1 MNGTFDNQICLIE
14 DIKYSTYIT
23 DIRDIRYSTDI
34 RYITYSTD
42 IFYYIKNIFL
52 LCMYLGTSILLSFIL
67 ASRIHNNIKKEL
79 VLLIKNKPYNYDFI
93 EYSYKALDISNTLSN
108 TPFETNYISI
118 DLTPKGYVIMY
129 YNKETKNF
137 CYYNDNNTLLKYSY
151 LEAVARQY
159 TQYYK
164 INNIFHDN
172 NDISNNDISNN
183 DTSNNDT
190 SNNDTSN
197 NDIFYNKKNK
207 ASRINDINQTVK
219 NSYKYLGKITSYFKE
234 LQDNQLN
241 LKYIGYLDTKQDIYK
256 DTEDQIYCEYKE
268 NQLNTNFSYDHTTL
282 IDFSNI
288 DISNMYIDNSEDH
301 YKCINY
307 STKFFMAID
316 LCKELVIIEQELE
329 EKKSITWETFKKI
342 NPY

>member
-14 DIKYSTYIT
+14 DI
-23 DIRDIRYSTDI
+23 RYSIDI
-34 RYITYSTD
+34 TD

-151 LEAVARQY
+151 LEAVAGQY

-172 NDISNNDISNN
+172 NDIC
-183 DTSNNDT
+183 
-190 SNNDTSN
+190 
-197 NDIFYNKKNK
+197 
-207 ASRINDINQTVK
+207 INDI
-219 NSYKYLGKITSYFKE
+219 
-234 LQDNQLN
+234 
-241 LKYIGYLDTKQDIYK
+241 
-256 DTEDQIYCEYKE
+256 
-268 NQLNTNFSYDHTTL
+268 
-282 IDFSNI
+282 
-288 DISNMYIDNSEDH
+288 
-301 YKCINY
+301 
-307 STKFFMAID
+307 
-316 LCKELVIIEQELE
+316 
-329 EKKSITWETFKKI
+329 
-342 NPY
+342 